1 MSGKLEDVSLI
12 VGHLDLAPSD
22 QTLGDETY
30 VGIEDPTDFV
40 RDQVESYWGS

>member
-30 VGIEDPTDFV
+30 VGIEDPT
-40 RDQVESYWGS
+40 EIL